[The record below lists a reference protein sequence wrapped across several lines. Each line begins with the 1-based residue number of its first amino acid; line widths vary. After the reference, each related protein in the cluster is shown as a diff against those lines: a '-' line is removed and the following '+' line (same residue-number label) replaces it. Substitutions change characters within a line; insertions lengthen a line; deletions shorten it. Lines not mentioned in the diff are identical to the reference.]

1 MLTNNKTLY
10 GIQNGAERHFLIFYN
25 TFIALT
31 SIIGDT
37 IILVGTIKYGA
48 IKLHEIVV
56 LIIQNLAICD
66 LLLTVFRII
75 PQTAALIVDDWVVG
89 VFMGHAQNLVNY
101 LAGYLTLTLTCSL
114 TTVKLLFVKY
124 PLRTLTW
131 SKNTGYKLCGT
142 LWGLLI
148 ASWLPWLLVNMLHVR
163 DTLYFSYRS
172 YLSSY
177 NYFSHL
183 TPPWFTKYAS
193 VGFLFGT
200 ILPFLVVMVTSL
212 LLLVLARR
220 AASRQRKSVRWQG
233 FWTVFLSA
241 VVFCVSLLPWNVVY
255 ASFLLGLLPSVT
267 MLRSTIFLTNLN
279 VSANFF
285 IYVLTEKSFKEF
297 LKNAA
302 ISLLLVGRKTQSLQ
316 FGQQSAYEIS
326 VGIPKD
332 LKNRQEKKG
341 TANSPF
347 CKTHHG
353 TKSDPS
359 KPEGNFRV

>member
-37 IILVGTIKYGA
+37 IILVGTIKYRA
-48 IKLHEIVV
+48 IKLHDIVV

-75 PQTAALIVDDWVVG
+75 PQTAALIADDWVVG

-148 ASWLPWLLVNMLHVR
+148 ASWLPWLFVNMFHVR

-183 TPPWFTKYAS
+183 TPPWFTKYA
-193 VGFLFGT
+193 VGFLFIT
-200 ILPFLVVMVTSL
+200 ILPFLVVMVTSS
-212 LLLVLARR
+212 LLLVLACR
-220 AASRQRKSVRWQG
+220 AASQQRKSVRWQG
-233 FWTVFLSA
+233 FWTVVLTA
-241 VVFCVSLLPWNVVY
+241 IVFCVSLLPWNVVY
-255 ASFLLGLLPSVT
+255 ASFLVGPLPSAT
-267 MLRSTIFLTNLN
+267 MLRLTIFLTNLN
-279 VSANFF
+279 VGANFF

-297 LKNAA
+297 LKNAV
-302 ISLLLVGRKTQSLQ
+302 ISLLSVGRKSQSLQ
-316 FGQQSAYEIS
+316 FGQQSAFELS
-326 VGIPKD
+326 VGLPKD
-332 LKNRQEKKG
+332 FKNRKEKKG
-341 TANSPF
+341 AANSPS
-347 CKTHHG
+347 CNTMAPQVLQVNLRKTSVY
-353 TKSDPS
+353 K
-359 KPEGNFRV
+359 